1 MTPYSNQKMKK
12 YKFLL
17 WNRDETFIY
26 ENFKSIFVLES
37 IWNKV
42 GRLFG
47 DLFNFGFNLE
57 LRFFK
62 ADSKTMLGFDT
73 LFKSENEKSFCVE
86 NFKYG
91 NFKTIFVPD
100 GVMRGRSFIQFAYLT
115 LN

>member
-1 MTPYSNQKMKK
+1 MKTLNQ
-12 YKFLL
+12 FLFR
-17 WNRDETFIY
+17 NQYETK
-26 ENFKSIFVLES
+26 E
-37 IWNKV
+37 V

-62 ADSKTMLGFDT
+62 ADSKIMLGFDT
-73 LFKSENEKSFCVE
+73 IFKSENEKSFCVE